1 MSEYQSDYVDDKDLE
16 RIMNIT
22 IRKTKDT
29 TKLRRNAKRDEM
41 KVRMIEIMTM
51 KRRKTL
57 DTVSWKPEEREVI
70 LELKVI
76 EIAQKIEK
84 EEKERKMIFQRN
96 MEGKKQ

>member
-1 MSEYQSDYVDDKDLE
+1 
-16 RIMNIT
+16 MNIT

-57 DTVSWKPEEREVI
+57 DTVS
-70 LELKVI
+70 
-76 EIAQKIEK
+76 
-84 EEKERKMIFQRN
+84 
-96 MEGKKQ
+96 

>member
-57 DTVSWKPEEREVI
+57 DTVS
-70 LELKVI
+70 
-76 EIAQKIEK
+76 
-84 EEKERKMIFQRN
+84 
-96 MEGKKQ
+96 